1 MDNQAMG
8 AIEARF
14 ADIIWQNEPISS
26 GDLAKKSEE
35 LLSWKKS
42 TSFTVLRRLCQKGLF
57 KRENGVVTSLIKRD
71 AYYSMRCDSFVEE
84 AFGGSLPAF
93 LTAFSKR
100 RALSPEDIK
109 QLRNMIAAYENREV

>member
-1 MDNQAMG
+1 MDHQAMG
-8 AIEARF
+8 AIESRF

-71 AYYSMRCDSFVEE
+71 TYYSMRCDFFVDE

-100 RALSPEDIK
+100 RALSPEDIE